1 VSPIASAATKVAISG
16 AVTCVVLF
24 RTRSVP
30 RDELGLVRPPV
41 GLSLLFLAIYL
52 AWMFASD
59 TVLHWRGPWD
69 WRPWVEAPLP
79 ASAMRV
85 LAVCLLGPIAEEL
98 IFRGW
103 FFGLVQ
109 KRFGTAP
116 TILVT
121 AVGWAL
127 LHFSYSWRVI
137 LVIAVDGI
145 LLGVARWRTGSVF
158 APIVM
163 HALYNLYAIW

>member
-1 VSPIASAATKVAISG
+1 M
-16 AVTCVVLF
+16 
-24 RTRSVP
+24 
-30 RDELGLVRPPV
+30 
-41 GLSLLFLAIYL
+41 LLFLAIYL

-59 TVLHWRGPWD
+59 AAIYWRGPWD

-85 LAVCLLGPIAEEL
+85 IAVCLLGPIAEEL

-103 FFGLVQ
+103 LFGLVQ
-109 KRFGTAP
+109 NRFGTAP
-116 TILVT
+116 TIVAT
-121 AVGWAL
+121 AIGWAL
-127 LHFSYSWRVI
+127 LHYSYSWQVI